1 MSQGNP
7 DFRVLLPEWNQPEP
21 YFEFPNAKK
30 RTLQAQ
36 RKPWRL
42 ATDNKNQ
49 PVHLVASTCESLLNV
64 YPDAIE
70 IGSPLGS
77 EGKTIFGTLFLVSM
91 TVFMVMFV
99 YAGVAIWD
107 PHEPM
112 LIGTSALMFFASV
125 IAFLAAAACF
135 KIVFFSPRD
144 LPVLFNRKTRQVSFI
159 QLQPFI
165 FLRFWKVQRV
175 AEPRTYSWDDVK
187 ARSYKMTQ
195 FTGAAARQTYF
206 LTLLWGEPSKP
217 NLCKEIVNI
226 GYAGW
231 WEDAVLW
238 RLYEHIRRYMEEGGA
253 PIQPGER
260 LRRSGVG
267 KVPAFS
273 PELIAAAG
281 GTAVSDHEVGKLA
294 NRG

>member
-7 DFRVLLPEWNQPEP
+7 DFRVLLSEWNAPEP
-21 YFEFPNAKK
+21 YFEFPKAKK

-36 RKPWRL
+36 RKPWRV
-42 ATDNKNQ
+42 ASDNKYQ

-77 EGKTIFGTLFLVSM
+77 EGKTIFGTLFLVIM
-91 TVFMVMFV
+91 TVFMIMFA
-99 YAGVAIWD
+99 YAGVAVWNPDQPI
-107 PHEPM
+107 
-112 LIGTSALMFFASV
+112 LVGTSILMFFASA
-125 IAFLAAAACF
+125 IAFLAAVVCF
-135 KIVFFSPRD
+135 KLVLFSPRD

-159 QLQPFI
+159 QLRPFI
-165 FLRFWKVQRV
+165 FFRFWKKQGV

-195 FTGAAARQTYF
+195 FTGAAARETYF
-206 LTLLWGEPSKP
+206 LTLLWGEPNKP

-253 PIQPGER
+253 PIQPGEK

-273 PELIAAAG
+273 PEIIAAAG
-281 GTAVSDHEVGKLA
+281 GAALSDQEVYNLA
-294 NRG
+294 HGG

>member
-7 DFRVLLPEWNQPEP
+7 DFRVLLPEWNQSEP
-21 YFEFPNAKK
+21 YFEFPKAKK

-36 RKPWRL
+36 RKPWRV
-42 ATDNKNQ
+42 APNNKHQ
-49 PVHLVASTCESLLNV
+49 PVHLVGSTCESLLNV
-64 YPDAIE
+64 YPEAIE
-70 IGSPLGS
+70 VGSPLGS
-77 EGKTIFGTLFLVSM
+77 EGKTIFGTLFFISM
-91 TVFMVMFV
+91 TVFMVMFF
-99 YAGVAIWD
+99 YASFAIWD
-107 PHEPM
+107 PSELM
-112 LIGTSALMFFASV
+112 LMGTSVLMIFCSV
-125 IAFLAAAACF
+125 IAFLAAVACF
-135 KIVFFSPRD
+135 KIVFFLPRD

-159 QLQPFI
+159 PLRPFV
-165 FLRFWKVQRV
+165 FFQFWKVQRV
-175 AEPRTYSWDDVK
+175 ADPRTYSWDEVK

-195 FTGAAARQTYF
+195 FTGAAARETYF
-206 LTLLWGEPSKP
+206 LTLLWGEADKP

-253 PIQPGER
+253 PIQPREK

-273 PELIAAAG
+273 PEIIAAAG
-281 GTAVSDHEVGKLA
+281 GPALSEQEVEQLA
-294 NRG
+294 LGR

>member
-7 DFRVLLPEWNQPEP
+7 DFRVLLSEWNAPEP
-21 YFEFPNAKK
+21 YFEFPKAKK

-36 RKPWRL
+36 RKPWRV
-42 ATDNKNQ
+42 ASDNKYQ

-77 EGKTIFGTLFLVSM
+77 EGKTIFGTLFLVIM
-91 TVFMVMFV
+91 TVFMIMFA
-99 YAGVAIWD
+99 YAGVAVWNPDQPI
-107 PHEPM
+107 
-112 LIGTSALMFFASV
+112 LVGTSILMFFASA
-125 IAFLAAAACF
+125 IAFLAAVVCF
-135 KIVFFSPRD
+135 K
-144 LPVLFNRKTRQVSFI
+144 LVLFF
-159 QLQPFI
+159 
-165 FLRFWKVQRV
+165 RFWKKQGV

-195 FTGAAARQTYF
+195 FTGAAARETYF
-206 LTLLWGEPSKP
+206 LTLLWGEPNKP

-253 PIQPGER
+253 PIQPGEK

-273 PELIAAAG
+273 PEIIAAAG
-281 GTAVSDHEVGKLA
+281 GAALSDQKVYNLA
-294 NRG
+294 HGG